1 MARKFEHIVAAVA
14 VETKFALI
22 DDCSIIIQAEHA
34 AVCQM
39 SALGPKP
46 TCIERLKMSAC
57 WVRADIKARRRHFG
71 FWTRRRHP
79 AAPTQV
85 KDFREGG

>member
-1 MARKFEHIVAAVA
+1 
-14 VETKFALI
+14 
-22 DDCSIIIQAEHA
+22 
-34 AVCQM
+34 
-39 SALGPKP
+39 
-46 TCIERLKMSAC
+46 MSAC